1 MEKFSKKEAINFG
14 WEIAKKK
21 ILFFVLLLI
30 LVLGV
35 PFALEFLF
43 RLPAVFL
50 LAITIKK
57 AIIKKK
63 FLILSVILFFLGAVT
78 RFLLSLIFNLGLIKI
93 SLKFCDNEKVKFS
106 DLISQY
112 KLIFRYFL
120 ALILQSLIV
129 VFGFLL
135 FIIPG
140 IIFLIRFG
148 FYGYLIVDK
157 NSKIVESLKRSW
169 EITKGNTW
177 NLFLFYLLLGLI
189 NVLGFLALIIGL
201 FWSIPTTM
209 LANAF
214 VYRKLSE
221 QLKVQNQEKIS

>member
-1 MEKFSKKEAINFG
+1 MEKFSKKSAINFG
-14 WEIAKKK
+14 WKIAKKK
-21 ILFFVLLLI
+21 ILFFVLLLV
-30 LVLGV
+30 LVWGT
-35 PFALEFLF
+35 PYALEFLF
-43 RLPAVFL
+43 RLLAVFL
-50 LAITIKK
+50 VAIT
-57 AIIKKK
+57 KKK
-63 FLILSVILFFLGAVT
+63 FLIFSIVLTFLGTLAS
-78 RFLLSLIFNLGLIKI
+78 FLLSLILNLGLIKI

-112 KLIFRYFL
+112 KLVFRYFV
-120 ALILQSLIV
+120 ASILQSLIV
-129 VFGFLL
+129 IFGFLL

-140 IIFLIRFG
+140 IIFSIRFG

-157 NSKIVESLKRSW
+157 NSKIVESLKKSW